1 MRFQWEQLH
10 KWLANAGELPLNAGA
25 VSTLPLLGP
34 LSFSAAL
41 HPFAS
46 LLEGKPGVIYQD
58 CCQFLATTITS
69 ISIDKFDTIN
79 LPN

>member
-1 MRFQWEQLH
+1 
-10 KWLANAGELPLNAGA
+10 
-25 VSTLPLLGP
+25 
-34 LSFSAAL
+34 
-41 HPFAS
+41 
-46 LLEGKPGVIYQD
+46 VIYQD